1 VWRGEHFGAISC
13 DDSAEIDPRV
23 NGYGE
28 GDGVQKKMMTK
39 GGYVEDTTRFMDLY
53 VNERKLQFNNLK
65 TPQLQLS
72 VTTQFNE
79 HTIFTPFYASIKK
92 LDFPLFSW

>member
-1 VWRGEHFGAISC
+1 
-13 DDSAEIDPRV
+13 
-23 NGYGE
+23 
-28 GDGVQKKMMTK
+28 MMTK

-53 VNERKLQFNNLK
+53 VNERTLQFNNLNPPP
-65 TPQLQLS
+65 PQLQLS

-92 LDFPLFSW
+92 LDFLLFSW